1 MMADDETV
9 ISIAEHVAKAK
20 RPQTDSRARTIE
32 IRPDALHIIASEA
45 EAALIDA
52 DTPFYVRGG
61 GGGIVRPV
69 VDEVAASHGKRTKV
83 ARLNTVT
90 VNNMVDHLSRAAH
103 WVKFNQRKKDLVPTD
118 PTPAIAGI
126 ILEREG
132 EWLFPVIAGVI
143 TTPTLRPDGT
153 ILMHPGYDQQTRLL
167 LVEPPKL
174 PPIPE
179 KPTKDDAIEA
189 LRTLNTLLVDFPFVD
204 QASHSVALSAILTPV
219 SRGAVSVAPLH
230 ATTAPVPGAGK
241 SYVIDIASCIGTGE
255 PAPVIAAAPKE
266 EETEKR
272 LVAALIGGQAIISI
286 DNVNGQLG
294 GDLLCQMIE
303 RPVVQPRIL
312 GSSKLVKI
320 ESRATCFATGN
331 NIQLVGD
338 MTRRVVVCSL
348 DPGVERPELR
358 RFKSNPRQTVMAN
371 RGKYIAAALTIMRS
385 YAVAGYPD
393 PCPPL
398 ASFED
403 WSKIVRSAL
412 VWLGCDDP
420 CSTMEAARDDD
431 PVMSSLRSVF
441 GSWHKAIGNV
451 WKTAAEMKQV
461 AESRL
466 FDSLSHPELNE
477 ALKEVAED
485 RRGDIGAKQL
495 GKFLARHKGRVVN
508 GLKLKSKDDGHAN
521 VKLWSIDNMAG

>member
-1 MMADDETV
+1 MVEPATVAGIADRF
-9 ISIAEHVAKAK
+9 AKS
-20 RPQTDSRARTIE
+20 RDPQNDNRSRTIE
-32 IRPDALHIIASEA
+32 IRPDSLHLIASEA

-52 DTPFYVRGG
+52 ECPLYVRGG

-69 VDEVAASHGKRTKV
+69 VDEVSASHGRRTKV
-83 ARLNTVT
+83 ARLNQVT
-90 VNNMVDHLSRAAH
+90 TNNLVDYLSRAAH
-103 WVKFNQRKKDLVPTD
+103 WTKYNARKKDLVPTD
-118 PTPAIAGI
+118 PTPAIANI

-153 ILMHPGYDQQTRLL
+153 ILLQPGYDPQTRLL

-174 PPIPE
+174 PPIAE
-179 KPTKDDAIEA
+179 KPTRDDALVA
-189 LRTLNTLLVDFPFVD
+189 LRTLNELLDDFPFVD
-204 QASHSVALSAILTPV
+204 QASRSVALSALITPV
-219 SRGAVSVAPLH
+219 ARGAIPVAPLH

-241 SYVIDIASCIGTGE
+241 SYIIDLASCIGTGE

-272 LVAALIGGQAIISI
+272 LVAALIGGQSIISI

-358 RFKSNPRQTVMAN
+358 RFKSNPRQTVMTN
-371 RGKYIAAALTIMRS
+371 RGKYIAAALTIVRA
-385 YAVAGYPD
+385 YAVAGHPD
-393 PCPPL
+393 PAPPL

-403 WSKIVRSAL
+403 WSKVVRSAL
-412 VWLGCDDP
+412 IWLGCNDP
-420 CSTMEAARDDD
+420 CETMEAARAED
-431 PVMSSLRSVF
+431 PVTTSLRAVF
-441 GSWHKAIGNV
+441 GTWHKAMGDS
-451 WKTAAEMKQV
+451 WKSAAEVKQA
-461 AESRL
+461 AESRM

-485 RRGDIGAKQL
+485 RRGDISAKRL
-495 GKFLARHKGRVVN
+495 GKFLIRYKGRVIE
-508 GLKLKSKDDGHAN
+508 GMRLRSQDDLHTKS
-521 VKLWSIDNMAG
+521 KLWSIEKVAP

>member
-1 MMADDETV
+1 MAELAPVT
-9 ISIAEHVAKAK
+9 SIAQRFAQS
-20 RPQTDSRARTIE
+20 RGPQVDNRSRTIQ
-32 IRPDALHIIASEA
+32 IRADALHLIASEA

-52 DTPFYVRGG
+52 GSPFYVRGG
-61 GGGIVRPV
+61 SGIVRPV
-69 VDEVAASHGKRTKV
+69 VEEMAAAHGRRAKV
-83 ARLNTVT
+83 ARLSQVT
-90 VNNMVDHLSRAAH
+90 TSSMIDHLSRSAH

-118 PTPAIAGI
+118 PTPAIASI

-132 EWLFPVIAGVI
+132 EWLFPVISGVI

-153 ILMHPGYDQQTRLL
+153 ILSNAGYDHQTRLL
-167 LVEPPKL
+167 LVEPPTL
-174 PPIPE
+174 PPIPDN
-179 KPTKDDAIEA
+179 PTKDDALAA
-189 LRTLNTLLVDFPFVD
+189 LQALNDLLVDFPFVD
-204 QASHSVALSAILTPV
+204 QPSRSVALSALITPV
-219 SRGAVSVAPLH
+219 ARGALPVSPLH
-230 ATTAPVPGAGK
+230 ATTAPVPGSGK
-241 SYVIDIASCIGTGE
+241 SYIVDLASCIGTGE

-272 LVAALIGGQAIISI
+272 LVSALIGGQSIISI

-358 RFKSNPRQTVMAN
+358 RFKSNPRQVVLAN
-371 RGKYIAAALTIMRS
+371 RAKYIAACLTILRA

-393 PCPPL
+393 QAPAL

-403 WSKIVRSAL
+403 WSRVVRSAL
-412 VWLGCDDP
+412 IWLGCEDP
-420 CSTMEAARDDD
+420 CATMEAARDDD
-431 PVMSSLRSVF
+431 PVMTSLRAVF
-441 GSWHKAIGNV
+441 GSWHAALGDA
-451 WKTAAEMKQV
+451 WKSAAEVKQA
-461 AESRL
+461 AESRM
-466 FDSLSHPELNE
+466 FESLTHPELNE
-477 ALKEVAED
+477 ALKDVAED
-485 RRGDIGAKQL
+485 RRGDISSKRL
-495 GKFLARHKGRVVN
+495 GKFLTRYKGRVVD
-508 GLKLKSKDDGHAN
+508 GLKLVSKDDTHA
-521 VKLWSIDNMAG
+521 KSKKWSVEKVL